1 VEPVTNTTDCFNA
14 VGMQEQVGGCVLEP
28 GEEIAATLTW
38 TPRKG

>member
-1 VEPVTNTTDCFNA
+1 
-14 VGMQEQVGGCVLEP
+14 MQEQVGGCVLEP